1 MKQSYRIKK
10 CVIANHNTL
19 ITSMQDEEIK
29 HHDVYHVQKRFL
41 GFLWI
46 NIKSFE
52 DCDNDWW
59 AWACAQNLLDKLN
72 EED

>member
-1 MKQSYRIKK
+1 
-10 CVIANHNTL
+10 
-19 ITSMQDEEIK
+19 MQDEEIK

-52 DCDNDWW
+52 DSDNDWW

>member
-1 MKQSYRIKK
+1 M
-10 CVIANHNTL
+10 
-19 ITSMQDEEIK
+19 IT
-29 HHDVYHVQKRFL
+29 
-41 GFLWI
+41 
-46 NIKSFE
+46 IKSFE

>member
-1 MKQSYRIKK
+1 MKQNYRIKK
-10 CVIANHNTL
+10 CVIDNL
-19 ITSMQDEEIK
+19 DLTSMQNEKII
-29 HHDVYHVQKRFL
+29 YHVQKRFL
-41 GFLWI
+41 GFLWL

-52 DCDNDWW
+52 DEESTWW